1 MPPASPDRSWPYT
14 TSGIP
19 DDWFAQLPGI
29 PLTKREVRLLILAQL
44 RLEASSC
51 LWDVGAGTGTI
62 PVEAGLLCPK
72 GKVIAIERDEEVCAL
87 IQRNCQQFAVSNV
100 DVVMGTAPDCLAA
113 IAHSPDR
120 AVIEGG
126 RPIATVI
133 SSVWQRLQ
141 PQGRLVVTTASLEGL
156 YTISETL
163 AQLPARNIEVVQAA
177 MNRLERRGRSQVLA
191 AVDPIFILSGEKL
204 E

>member
-1 MPPASPDRSWPYT
+1 M
-14 TSGIP
+14 
-19 DDWFAQLPGI
+19 
-29 PLTKREVRLLILAQL
+29 
-44 RLEASSC
+44 
-51 LWDVGAGTGTI
+51 
-62 PVEAGLLCPK
+62 
-72 GKVIAIERDEEVCAL
+72 
-87 IQRNCQQFAVSNV
+87 
-100 DVVMGTAPDCLAA
+100 
-113 IAHSPDR
+113 
-120 AVIEGG
+120 IEGG